1 MFVKIIVNLQRRLA
15 SPRSAPALTAAG
27 PADFPPSQA
36 YRSPVDKHPEFCIT
50 EPFQALGLGI
60 EEILILSFR
69 GE

>member
-1 MFVKIIVNLQRRLA
+1 MFIKIIVNLQGCLA
-15 SPRSAPALTAAG
+15 GPGPAPAFTSAG
-27 PADFPPSQA
+27 PADFPAGQA
-36 YRSPVDKHPEFCIT
+36 YGSPVNKHPEFCIP